1 VAVVLVLSAFLG
13 EPILELFGIKMA
25 SFSVA
30 GGILVLI
37 MAIAMLSARP
47 DRTTPEETAEAARK
61 HDLAVAPLAVPLIAA
76 GPDCDQQ
83 RDSLRSTSEGLVRY
97 RSGSTSTELGRP
109 TLMDGHV
116 RKVPYRPESKTG
128 EVR

>member
-1 VAVVLVLSAFLG
+1 VAVVLVLSAFHG
-13 EPILELFGIKMA
+13 KPILELFGIKMA

-30 GGILVLI
+30 SGILVLI

-76 GPDCDQQ
+76 GPAAISSVILYAQQ
-83 RDSLRSTSEGLVRY
+83 AKDWFDTVLAQLLPSLA
-97 RSGSTSTELGRP
+97 GR
-109 TLMDGHV
+109 H
-116 RKVPYRPESKTG
+116 
-128 EVR
+128 